1 MNIFFI
7 YIPYLLEINKIWEKK
22 VTSIQPSTAFF
33 DSSIKDQR
41 NFTNQLVKKH
51 KKDADLKIWFYYM
64 YIRVP
69 TCSLVT
75 RIPFIANDV
84 LEKQWAILTFEL
96 P

>member
-1 MNIFFI
+1 MR
-7 YIPYLLEINKIWEKK
+7 KKK

-51 KKDADLKIWFYYM
+51 KKDADLKIWFYY
-64 YIRVP
+64 IRVP

-75 RIPFIANDV
+75 RTPFIANAV